1 MSELQLALLVAAGV
15 VLLALFAYGKW
26 QERRSLR
33 QFSADLR
40 AGAGD
45 ALLDS
50 MPPAAG
56 RFEPRSASREPRS
69 DSQVGADPRP
79 RRVQPPSPD
88 PAERES
94 GAGVEAGF
102 ESRFESRF
110 ESDHEAESEAALPL
124 ADDADTIP
132 LATFPREPAAEFP
145 KAVLRERRTE
155 PGGTLPP
162 AAGPSVRAGPGFA
175 SASGSGAG
183 EWVEDPLLDFA
194 VELRCAHAVDG
205 VAVYD
210 AATRLAPGLLATP
223 VHLVVWD
230 ARAQQWLRP
239 DRFGF
244 YSDVL
249 VAAQLASRRH
259 TLGEAEIGRLV
270 GAMQQVARALDADFD
285 QPDVGRVATQA
296 AELDSLCS
304 RFDIR
309 IGLTLESTGGA
320 LTADRLVA
328 AADAADLKAIDPLR
342 WIRSDEAGRRLFT
355 VAAPGPLAERLLLEL
370 DVPTAPADADPL
382 RQLFAAGLQMGTELG
397 ARLVDDN
404 GRVIDATSVAA
415 IETQLKR
422 LYGEMRSAGIEPAGL
437 RAQRLYG

>member
-33 QFSADLR
+33 QFGADLR
-40 AGAGD
+40 AGSGD
-45 ALLDS
+45 ALLAS
-50 MPPAAG
+50 MPEAAA
-56 RFEPRSASREPRS
+56 RFEPRRASERVRESRTESAAGR
-69 DSQVGADPRP
+69 DPRP
-79 RRVQPPSPD
+79 PRVQPAAAHAPTRPS
-88 PAERES
+88 S
-94 GAGVEAGF
+94 GF
-102 ESRFESRF
+102 EAAFEPA
-110 ESDHEAESEAALPL
+110 SDPDRETEGEGALPL
-124 ADDADTIP
+124 ADDADAGTLP
-132 LATFPREPAAEFP
+132 GSSFPREPPAEFP

-162 AAGPSVRAGPGFA
+162 AAGAQVRSGPGFA
-175 SASGSGAG
+175 SPSGSSAG

-270 GAMQQVARALDADFD
+270 AAMQQVALALDADFD
-285 QPDVGRVATQA
+285 QPDVARVANQA

-309 IGLTLESTGGA
+309 IGMTLESNGGA

-328 AADAADLKAIDPLR
+328 AADAAGLKAIDPLR
-342 WIRSDEAGRRLFT
+342 WTRSDEAGRRLFT
-355 VAAPGPLAERLLLEL
+355 VAAPGPLAERLMLEL

-404 GRVIDATSVAA
+404 GRPIDATSVAA
-415 IETQLKR
+415 IETQLVR